1 MQFFKLL
8 GLGYK
13 NYIKGFNFLIRNK
26 LYWFIIFPVLIFI
39 GIYAIGHYFEKLEWS
54 ISNDLKHNIKE
65 IDTLNGL
72 VIRTV
77 KIIFFDQLYYM
88 FTRFTMYIVI
98 ICLAPVLSM
107 ISEKIE
113 EILTGNKYKWSFY
126 QVIKDIIRSLKLNIR
141 LIIIEYAIVLVCIV
155 LGTLIGGITKDILIY
170 VVPIMIGFYFYG
182 FGYIDYVNERRRLDI
197 SQSIH
202 FVSKHKGLAIAIG
215 SIYSLCF
222 LSFNYVFMKFDSLSI
237 DTGTQILWGTLLV
250 VTFILAAVAPLLA
263 IASSTLSMH
272 ETVDLAKNEYAIKK
286 NIPISDKKD
295 EQSTS

>member
-1 MQFFKLL
+1 MSACWQDSIVENAKIR
-8 GLGYK
+8 
-13 NYIKGFNFLIRNK
+13 IK
-26 LYWFIIFPVLIFI
+26 IIFPVLIFI